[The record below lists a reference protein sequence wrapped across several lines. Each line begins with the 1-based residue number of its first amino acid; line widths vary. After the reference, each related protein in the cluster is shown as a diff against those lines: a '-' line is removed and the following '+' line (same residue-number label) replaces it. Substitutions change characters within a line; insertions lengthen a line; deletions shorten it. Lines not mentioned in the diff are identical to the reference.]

1 MTEPWLEVGAI
12 VAAQGVRGE
21 VRVQPLTDFPE
32 RLSVPGDRI
41 LRRAGSREEPHKLLS
56 GRPLPGK
63 NLFICSFEGITDR
76 NAAEGLVGS
85 TILIPPDARP
95 SLAEGEFWLPD
106 LLNADVYLQET
117 GEQVGMVK
125 DFIRSGQ
132 DLLVIQLK
140 TGAEVLIPFVHALVP
155 EVDVAA
161 RRVVIQPI
169 PGLLD
174 PQAAEEDA

>member
-1 MTEPWLEVGAI
+1 MGAI

-21 VRVQPLTDFPE
+21 VRVQPLSDFPE
-32 RLSVPGDRI
+32 RLSEPGDRL
-41 LRRAGSREEPHKLLS
+41 LRRAGGKEELHKLLS
-56 GRPLPGK
+56 GRPLPGR
-63 NLFICSFEGITDR
+63 NLFICRFEGIGDR
-76 NAAEGLVGS
+76 NLAEGLVGS
-85 TILIPPDARP
+85 TILVAPDVRP
-95 SLAEGEFWLPD
+95 MLAEGEFWLPD

-117 GEQVGMVK
+117 GEPVGVVK

-132 DLLVIQLK
+132 DLLVVQLK
-140 TGAEVLIPFVHALVP
+140 TGAEVMIPFVHALVP
-155 EVDVAA
+155 EVDIAA